1 MPWAL
6 AFPPRNPTDRTS
18 AEATRPIRRRPD
30 IAWRNSLSSKVF
42 VVGRYDFSGRTP
54 SNARGGKPYPGF
66 RGTGRGGPSGGA
78 TTAESQGMAGEVVTA
93 YRHRNAPIGVFRW
106 LTTTNHHEIGI
117 LYLANSF
124 LFFIIGGVL
133 ALLMRTELA
142 CPGPT
147 IVDANTYSELF
158 TMHGTTMIFLVP

>member
-1 MPWAL
+1 MPSAR
-6 AFPPRNPTDRTS
+6 AFAPRNPTDRTS

-93 YRHRNAPIGVFRW
+93 YRHRNAPIGVFPW
-106 LTTTNHHEIGI
+106 PTPTDHPEVGS
-117 LYLANSF
+117 LYPPNSF
-124 LFFIIGGVL
+124 PV
-133 ALLMRTELA
+133 
-142 CPGPT
+142 
-147 IVDANTYSELF
+147 
-158 TMHGTTMIFLVP
+158 FLIC

>member
-1 MPWAL
+1 MPSAL
-6 AFPPRNPTDRTS
+6 TVPPRNPMDRAS

-78 TTAESQGMAGEVVTA
+78 TTAESQGMAGEDVTP
-93 YRHRNAPIGVFRW
+93 YPPRNAPIGVFPWR
-106 LTTTNHHEIGI
+106 TT
-117 LYLANSF
+117 
-124 LFFIIGGVL
+124 
-133 ALLMRTELA
+133 
-142 CPGPT
+142 
-147 IVDANTYSELF
+147 
-158 TMHGTTMIFLVP
+158 